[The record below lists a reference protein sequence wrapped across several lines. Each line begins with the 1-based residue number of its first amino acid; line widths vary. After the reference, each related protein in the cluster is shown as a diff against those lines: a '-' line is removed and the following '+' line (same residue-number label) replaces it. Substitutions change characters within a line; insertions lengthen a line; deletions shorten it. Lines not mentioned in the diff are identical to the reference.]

1 MKDLIFILDSDDSK
15 ERKAEMLKF
24 LITKNSKTTKELLKK
39 SELTKEDSALLS
51 DIVDESKKILTTNII
66 NRVEL
71 PYVKQIQEILHNTE
85 NLKLFTLFSYE
96 PTSAIE
102 KEAGN
107 YSVKLNDTIF
117 THQNKINGKFVTGT
131 TDTRLGIIDDLVN
144 TDKENILK
152 IKKFGVNI
160 DDDFLYSGNVEDEYT
175 LSAQFKLNRFPSKV
189 HTQVMDKNGNGSIY
203 TKRLTSRRTDI
214 LSFNYNS
221 EHAEKIEI
229 GAMAPF
235 ALKND
240 LPIYDNKFSPY
251 SICVS
256 ISSGVNKYSVYTD
269 YKFELGEIQYL
280 TLKIK
285 KSPNFDQ
292 QYIDDFQYALDEHI
306 NSGTKMDTFLYDGK
320 YWGIKKANMEIAG
333 LNNTLG
339 NGFGNRT
346 RYIIT
351 LNVNGVQEN
360 IGKYNGK
367 CWSTEKSVDGRKRN
381 MIASGPGF
389 MPRIYKEETKYK
401 LVVINSDNIDWR
413 DFLSTVSSNFMKP
426 TIIIGDKMT
435 KFPEEVTIISGIDKR
450 EIDACDNF
458 FSMYRDSTGYNI
470 SYRLEPYLKQSPK
483 PIRNSDVQTVIFK
496 ELGLNNLKSVTSSP
510 GNIAFTKVID
520 DFDRYDRIYNRYSHK
535 MNNGIDIGAI
545 KIQSYSRKS
554 RGAE

>member
-15 ERKAEMLKF
+15 ERKAEMLKS
-24 LITKNSKTTKELLKK
+24 LIIKNSKTTKELLKK

-152 IKKFGVNI
+152 IKKFGVNV

-292 QYIDDFQYALDEHI
+292 QYIDDFQLALDDHI
-306 NSGTKMDTFLYDGK
+306 NSGSKMDTFLYADR
-320 YWGIKKANMEIAG
+320 YWSAGQAGMEIKG
-333 LNNTLG
+333 LLNTLG
-339 NGFGNRT
+339 NGFGDRSK
-346 RYIIT
+346 YIIT
-351 LNVNGVQEN
+351 LSINGVQES
-360 IGKYNGK
+360 IGRYNGK
-367 CWSTEKSVDGRKRN
+367 CWSTEKSVEGRKRN

-389 MPRIYKEETKYK
+389 MPRIYREETKYK
-401 LVVINSDNIDWR
+401 LVVINSDNINWN
-413 DFLSTVSSNFMKP
+413 DFLSTIASNFMKP
-426 TIIIGDKMT
+426 TIKMDNNI
-435 KFPEEVTIISGIDKR
+435 KLPAEVTITSEITKN
-450 EIDACDNF
+450 EIDACNAF
-458 FSMYRDSTGYNI
+458 FSGYSGSTGYSI

-483 PIRNSDVQTVIFK
+483 PIRNSAEQTVIFK
-496 ELGLNNLKSVTSSP
+496 VLSLNNLKSITSSP
-510 GNIAFTKVID
+510 GNLAFPVVIK

-535 MNNGIDIGAI
+535 MNNGIEIGSI

-554 RGAE
+554 GGEE

>member
-15 ERKAEMLKF
+15 ERKAEMLKA
-24 LITKNSKTTKELLKK
+24 LIIKNSKTAKELLKK

-71 PYVKQIQEILHNTE
+71 PYVKQIQEILHSTS
-85 NLKLFTLFSYE
+85 NLTLSTLFSYE
-96 PTSAIE
+96 PTQVIE
-102 KEAGN
+102 KETGN

-117 THQNKINGKFVTGT
+117 IQQNKINGKFVTGT

-152 IKKFGVNI
+152 IKKFGVNV
-160 DDDFLYSGNVEDEYT
+160 DDNLLYSEKVEDEYT

-189 HTQVMDKNGNGSIY
+189 HTQVMDVNTDGLIY

-221 EHAEKIEI
+221 ENGEKIEI

-235 ALKND
+235 AVKND
-240 LPIYDNKFSPY
+240 LPLYDNIFSPY

-292 QYIDDFQYALDEHI
+292 QYIDDFQYALNEHI
-306 NSGTKMDTFLYDGK
+306 NSATKMDTFLYDGK
-320 YWGIKKANMEIAG
+320 YWGIKKANMEISG

-360 IGKYNGK
+360 VGKYNGK
-367 CWSTEKSVDGRKRN
+367 CWGNGKSADAKKKN

-389 MPRIYKEETKYK
+389 MPRVYKEETKYK
-401 LVVINSDNIDWR
+401 LVIINSDNIDWN
-413 DFLSTVSSNFMKP
+413 DFLNSISSNFMKP
-426 TIIIGDKMT
+426 TINMDRRKL
-435 KFPEEVTIISGIDKR
+435 PNEVTIISGITKR
-450 EIDACDNF
+450 DIDSCDAF
-458 FSMYRDSTGYNI
+458 FSAYIGSVGYNI
-470 SYRLEPYLKQSPK
+470 SYRLEPYLNQSPK
-483 PIRNSDVQTVIFK
+483 PIRNSNEQTVIFK
-496 ELGLNNLKSVTSSP
+496 VLSLNDLKSVTSSP
-510 GNIAFTKVID
+510 GNISFTEVIK
-520 DFDRYDRIYNRYSHK
+520 DFDRYDRIYNRYNHK
-535 MNNGIDIGAI
+535 MNNGIEIGAI